1 MTVRGNGTTPL
12 LKIFSFLCL
21 LAGQLL
27 ELKPKTVIH
36 APGLGIMT
44 HLILKEVFQGTWL
57 WTLAPKNSLLCKD
70 CERMV
75 PKSIKS
81 LNRYE
86 VSRVYTSQSSV

>member
-44 HLILKEVFQGTWL
+44 HLILKEVFQGT
-57 WTLAPKNSLLCKD
+57 
-70 CERMV
+70 
-75 PKSIKS
+75 
-81 LNRYE
+81 
-86 VSRVYTSQSSV
+86 